1 MAYNLTPQEFAA
13 LQQQFLQQRAQ
24 APTGE
29 ANSYYD
35 STNPYFA
42 NGTLYAPSYGDNAV
56 AQGRA
61 MNAAPTAYTTY
72 DYNEAANNKQ
82 SLYNGQPYTSIDNA
96 GNVTGNGN
104 LSGFT
109 DSSFMSEWGPF
120 LMALGPMAATMSPA
134 LGAAA
139 SFGANPVTGATAA
152 GSAAGAAGAGGA
164 ALGNSFDGGLL
175 NSTIMNGVGS
185 AEAAGGAGSA
195 ALGNSFDGGALNGA
209 VVNGVGGETLPT
221 LGTLSAGEM
230 TMPALP
236 GEMSTFGGA
245 GPISSLFPASVAKY
259 LGPAAAL
266 LGAVAGSQPV
276 KQSTTQTRD
285 IPDWLKPSVGG
296 LLGYTNQKLAQDM
309 APGALAGYDQMKQVG
324 QGLMSAPIAGNGF
337 AQFTKGRY

>member
-56 AQGRA
+56 SQGRA

-72 DYNEAANNKQ
+72 DYNDAANKKQ
-82 SLYNGQPYTSIDNA
+82 SLYNGQPYTSIDSA
-96 GNVTGNGN
+96 GNVTGNGK

-109 DSSFMSEWGPF
+109 DSTFMSEWGPF

-175 NSTIMNGVGS
+175 NSTIMNGVGG

-195 ALGNSFDGGALNGA
+195 ALGNSFDGGALNST
-209 VVNGVGGETLPT
+209 VMNGVGGETLPT
-221 LGTLSAGEM
+221 FGTLSAGEM
-230 TMPALP
+230 TMPTLP
-236 GEMSTFGGA
+236 SAMSTIGSGI
-245 GPISSLFPASVAKY
+245 GSY
-259 LGPAAAL
+259 LGPAATV
-266 LGAVAGSQPV
+266 LGALAGSQGT
-276 KQSTTQTRD
+276 KTNQTSTRQTDPRVD
-285 IPDWLKPSVGG
+285 PYLFGAAGNPG
-296 LLGYTNQKLAQDM
+296 LLGYTQQQLAQDQSPQSQ
-309 APGALAGYDQMKQVG
+309 ANLQQMKDVAM
-324 QGLMSAPIAGNGF
+324 GLLRQPAAGNGF
-337 AQFTKGRY
+337 NLLTKGRY

>member
-1 MAYNLTPQEFAA
+1 MAYNLTPHEFAA

-56 AQGRA
+56 SQGRA
-61 MNAAPTAYTTY
+61 MNAAPTGYTTY
-72 DYNEAANNKQ
+72 DYNEAANKNQ
-82 SLYNGQPYTSIDNA
+82 SLYNGQPYTSIDNS

-109 DSSFMSEWGPF
+109 DSSFLSEWGPF

-175 NSTIMNGVGS
+175 NSTIMNGVGG

-195 ALGNSFDGGALNGA
+195 ALGNSFDGGALNST
-209 VVNGVGGETLPT
+209 VMNGVGGETLPT
-221 LGTLSAGEM
+221 FGTLSAGDM
-230 TMPALP
+230 TTPTLP
-236 GEMSTFGGA
+236 GEMSTLGA
-245 GPISSLFPASVAKY
+245 ASKIPTWLKVGA
-259 LGPAAAL
+259 PL
-266 LGAVAGSQPV
+266 LGALAGSQPV
-276 KQSTTQTRD
+276 TKSGSETVNKDPRLD
-285 IPDWLKPSVGG
+285 PYIFGSGSNLG
-296 LLGYTNQKLAQDM
+296 LLGYTGQQLQRDMSPENLATLDR
-309 APGALAGYDQMKQVG
+309 MKATG
-324 QGLMSAPIAGNGF
+324 MGLLSQPVAGNGF
-337 AQFTKGRY
+337 GLFTKGRY

>member
-56 AQGRA
+56 SQGRA
-61 MNAAPTAYTTY
+61 MDAAPSGYTTY
-72 DYNEAANNKQ
+72 DYNDAANNKQ
-82 SLYNGQPYTSIDNA
+82 SLYNGQPYTSIDSA
-96 GNVTGNGN
+96 GNVTGNGK

-109 DSSFMSEWGPF
+109 DSTFMSEWGPF
-120 LMALGPMAATMSPA
+120 LMAAAGMAPA
-134 LGAAA
+134 LMGAGAA
-139 SFGANPVTGATAA
+139 GA
-152 GSAAGAAGAGGA
+152 GSAAAGNSFDNGVLNSTIMNGVGGAEAAGGAGGA
-164 ALGNSFDGGLL
+164 ALGNSFDGGAL
-175 NSTIMNGVGS
+175 NS
-185 AEAAGGAGSA
+185 
-195 ALGNSFDGGALNGA
+195 A

-221 LGTLSAGEM
+221 LGTLSAGDM

>member
-24 APTGE
+24 SPTGE

-56 AQGRA
+56 SQGRS
-61 MNAAPTAYTTY
+61 MNAAPTGYTTY
-72 DYNEAANNKQ
+72 DYNEAANKNQ

-109 DSSFMSEWGPF
+109 DSSFLSEWGPF

-175 NSTIMNGVGS
+175 NS
-185 AEAAGGAGSA
+185 
-195 ALGNSFDGGALNGA
+195 A
-209 VVNGVGGETLPT
+209 VMNGVGGETLPT
-221 LGTLSAGEM
+221 LETLSAGDM
-230 TMPALP
+230 VMPTLP
-236 GEMSTFGGA
+236 GEMSTLGA
-245 GPISSLFPASVAKY
+245 ASKIPTWLKVGA
-259 LGPAAAL
+259 PL
-266 LGAVAGSQPV
+266 LGALAGSQPV
-276 KQSTTQTRD
+276 TKSGSETVNKDPRLD
-285 IPDWLKPSVGG
+285 PYIFGSGSNLG
-296 LLGYTNQKLAQDM
+296 LLGYTGQQLQRDMSPENLATLDR
-309 APGALAGYDQMKQVG
+309 MKATG
-324 QGLMSAPIAGNGF
+324 MGLLSQPVAGNGF
-337 AQFTKGRY
+337 GLFTKGRY